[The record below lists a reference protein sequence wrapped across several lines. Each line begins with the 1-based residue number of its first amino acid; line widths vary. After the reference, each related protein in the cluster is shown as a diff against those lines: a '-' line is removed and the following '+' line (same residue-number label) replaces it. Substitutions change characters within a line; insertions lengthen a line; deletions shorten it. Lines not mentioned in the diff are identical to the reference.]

1 MKKIKKYP
9 KKTTIY
15 NKIKLFFDEKGDKI
29 SYKDDLLYYLKL
41 TNEDYINLESIDN
54 KAFKLIKNAIWKLE
68 IEYNL
73 QLLNDKGGR
82 VAYLQMKSKEKNIEQ
97 DVPIH
102 ISFSKE
108 IREIK

>member
-1 MKKIKKYP
+1 MKKSKKYP

-73 QLLNDKGGR
+73 QLLNDKGG
-82 VAYLQMKSKEKNIEQ
+82 ACCIFTNEKQRKKYRARCSN
-97 DVPIH
+97 
-102 ISFSKE
+102 
-108 IREIK
+108 